1 MFDNEWNLGCKSG
14 IRGISVM
21 IKALTII
28 EIIPSR
34 QGKIR
39 SRWSLL
45 RIVVIAIDG
54 GVRNREMVLSRT
66 RWSS

>member
-1 MFDNEWNLGCKSG
+1 
-14 IRGISVM
+14 M

-34 QGKIR
+34 QGKIS

-45 RIVVIAIDG
+45 RIVVIAING

-66 RWSS
+66 WWSG

>member
-1 MFDNEWNLGCKSG
+1 MSATWDAISG
-14 IRGISVM
+14 IRGISVV
-21 IKALTII
+21 IEALTIT

-34 QGKIR
+34 QNKIR

-45 RIVVIAIDG
+45 RMVVIAING

-66 RWSS
+66 WWSS